1 MDIYKRFGIS
11 TSFLDAITTVTEKK
25 HMDPVDPKQAKGA
38 FKDRKDKDIDN
49 DGDTDKTDKYLHTR
63 RNAITKAMSEKKKGK
78 KDKIDLEP
86 KIDDKGDMRG
96 VQEAERRADVKMVK
110 VRNPDGTMSFRK
122 ERPEI
127 KVEQVK
133 PEVEKSF
140 PASGVR
146 KNPPMKGVST
156 MPKDKEKR
164 GPMPAGSM
172 KEEAEE
178 LDELEKSTLGSYVKK
193 RVKQLPSIEIGRQ
206 MAEPGRQLRGYEKL
220 KKKVNKG
227 IGRAVDRL
235 AKEEVEEMEE
245 ELTPDQINI
254 HKQLAAKHRTIA
266 KSSGGDTRV
275 AHQRAVNLHTG
286 AIKNTWYKKG
296 STDAMAASRKLGVKE
311 DADLTQEDI
320 DFINELN
327 KVDELDKKT
336 LDKYSTR
343 ARFSSNPKH
352 REGALKAMD
361 KIKDKSK
368 NEK

>member
-1 MDIYKRFGIS
+1 
-11 TSFLDAITTVTEKK
+11 
-25 HMDPVDPKQAKGA
+25 MDPVDPKQAKGA

-49 DGDTDKTDKYLHTR
+49 DGDIDKTDKYLHTR
-63 RNAITKAMSEKKKGK
+63 RNAITKAMSEKKKGI
-78 KDKIDLEP
+78 KDKIDVEP

-96 VQEAERRADVKMVK
+96 VQEAERRADAKVVK

-127 KVEQVK
+127 KV
-133 PEVEKSF
+133 
-140 PASGVR
+140 
-146 KNPPMKGVST
+146 
-156 MPKDKEKR
+156 
-164 GPMPAGSM
+164 
-172 KEEAEE
+172 
-178 LDELEKSTLGSYVKK
+178 
-193 RVKQLPSIEIGRQ
+193 
-206 MAEPGRQLRGYEKL
+206 
-220 KKKVNKG
+220 
-227 IGRAVDRL
+227 
-235 AKEEVEEMEE
+235 EEVEEMEE

-320 DFINELN
+320 DFISELN
-327 KVDELDKKT
+327 DEEKVDELDKKT

-361 KIKDKSK
+361 KLKNKSK